1 MGKIMIEKKIFRVGN
16 GLLLTSCV
24 SSQKEF
30 HKENIFEEI
39 QKVVVTK
46 TDNTLPEPIK
56 NYSQGVGFKGKVTSL
71 DKPKILE
78 KKVKISVS
86 GEVDFK
92 GLLEMLMTGFGTEY
106 VLSGVDSML
115 VQANIEGDYTQDEVN
130 RLLEVICQVNG
141 CKIINVGMRYVVTK
155 GNEEINNLGLSVFCY
170 RFKYIKITDAMLEKL
185 SVINKGST
193 VILNDMLIY
202 LGSQEEIITIRNMVS
217 AIDKEILS
225 EYFGL
230 VVTVKDADMYI
241 SKMSEFFIG
250 LGVSLDGVVSFMKLG
265 NSAVFVMSKTEEY
278 ISKVKEVS
286 QVIINH
292 LDDTGKYTLN
302 LKYRLASDVV
312 LYIQKIDT
320 KIKVFADDIT
330 NTITLYGSKIE
341 LRQVSEIIKTIDR
354 KPSQL
359 YVKVYLIDV
368 KSNSSL
374 DAGVEAVF
382 DGGSLKISN
391 ITKAAAIGGFGVVSE
406 LGNLK
411 TIFNILERNFSARVI
426 SRPSLFV
433 RSGEEAKIKFATS
446 VPFVSS
452 KTITPIA
459 SGIVQNVEYRDVGII
474 LTLKGVIIDNNEI
487 SLDVYVE
494 NSSLQARAGVEEN
507 PIFATDSVSTKFL
520 VSNKEVA
527 ILGGIKLSQ
536 KDLLTRGIPVLNRMR
551 YVGALFGFQNH
562 NRDKREMIVCLCP
575 QIMNSGNMD
584 ELGIRILNQYK
595 DYLNN

>member
-1 MGKIMIEKKIFRVGN
+1 MDYLKKIVYGFI
-16 GLLLTSCV
+16 LLLTSCV

-46 TDNTLPEPIK
+46 TDNHLPGPIK
-56 NYSQGVGFKGKVTSL
+56 NFSQGVGFKGRVTSI
-71 DKPKILE
+71 DKPLAVE

-92 GLLEMLMTGFGTEY
+92 GLLEMLMSGFGTEY
-106 VLSGVDSML
+106 VLSGIDSML

-130 RLLEVICQVNG
+130 RLLEIICQVNG
-141 CKIINVGMRYVVTK
+141 CKIIKVGMRYVITK

-170 RFKYIKITDAMLEKL
+170 RFRYVKITDAMLEKL

-202 LGSQEEIITIRNMVS
+202 LGSQEEIIIIKSMVS
-217 AIDKEILS
+217 AIDKEILN
-225 EYFGL
+225 EYLGL

-241 SKMSEFFIG
+241 SKMSEFFSG
-250 LGVSLDGVVSFMKLG
+250 LGVSLDGVVSFVKLG
-265 NSAVFVMSKTEEY
+265 NSTVFVISKTEEY
-278 ISKVKEVS
+278 IGKVKEVS

-312 LYIQKIDT
+312 LYIQKIDE
-320 KIKVFADDIT
+320 KIKVYADDIT
-330 NTITLYGSKIE
+330 NTVTLFGSKLE
-341 LRQVSEIIKTIDR
+341 LRQVSEIIKTIDQ
-354 KPSQL
+354 KPLQL

-374 DAGVEAVF
+374 DAGVETVF

-391 ITKAAAIGGFGVVSE
+391 ITRAAAIGGFGVVSE

-411 TIFNILERNFSARVI
+411 TIFNILERNFSAKVI

-446 VPFVSS
+446 VPFVTS

-536 KDLLTRGIPVLNRMR
+536 KDLLTRGIPVLNRLR
-551 YVGALFGFQNH
+551 YVGALFGFQNY
-562 NRDKREMIVCLCP
+562 NREKREMIVCLCP
-575 QIMNSGNMD
+575 QIMDSGNMD